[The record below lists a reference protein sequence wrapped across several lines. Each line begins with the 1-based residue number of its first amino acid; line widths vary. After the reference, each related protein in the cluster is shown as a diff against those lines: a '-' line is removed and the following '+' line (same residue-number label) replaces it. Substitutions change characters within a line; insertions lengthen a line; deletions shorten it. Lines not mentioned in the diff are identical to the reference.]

1 MTAREPRNA
10 PDLLRRMF
18 TVRNGALLF
27 LGFCLT
33 TTIISVGI
41 TAVLAVVLGKGIGPQ
56 MGTIG
61 QIFESVNAA
70 FSGLAFIALVVTF
83 RLQYDELKLQRAEL
97 QNQHQAMDKS
107 QGALRR
113 SAEADIRA
121 LHMQLIK
128 MSMEDEDLAAV
139 WPQYEGPISAV
150 RSKQNKYVNLI
161 IQHHRM
167 LYAMSTY
174 EKSEIV
180 TSMRYLFASPIVRS
194 YWEGSMIARRVFEV
208 SGNAEA
214 EFDAIIDAVY
224 RDTEPPKPPNP
235 PRRPRDEG
243 AEIIDLDTRRSSS
256 ESESDAA

>member
-1 MTAREPRNA
+1 MTVREHQNA

-18 TVRNGALLF
+18 TVRNGTLLF
-27 LGFCLT
+27 LAFCLS
-33 TTIISVGI
+33 TTIISVGV
-41 TAVLAVVLGKGIGPQ
+41 TAVLAVILDPSLGAR
-56 MGTIG
+56 MGNLG

-128 MSMEDEDLAAV
+128 MSMDDEDLAAV
-139 WPQYEGPISAV
+139 WPQYVGPISPV
-150 RSKQNKYVNLI
+150 RSKQNKYANLI

-167 LYAMSTY
+167 LYELDHNSA
-174 EKSEIV
+174 EDIRGAI
-180 TSMRYLFASPIVRS
+180 RYLFTSSLMRN
-194 YWEGSMIARRVFEV
+194 YWKGRMVARRVMDI
-208 SGNAEA
+208 AEPA
-214 EFDAIIDAVY
+214 ELEFDAIVDAVY
-224 RDTEPPKPPNP
+224 LETEPPEPPKPP
-235 PRRPRDEG
+235 RTRHDHG
-243 AEIIDLDTRRSSS
+243 AEVIDLDTRRNP
-256 ESESDAA
+256 ESDVA